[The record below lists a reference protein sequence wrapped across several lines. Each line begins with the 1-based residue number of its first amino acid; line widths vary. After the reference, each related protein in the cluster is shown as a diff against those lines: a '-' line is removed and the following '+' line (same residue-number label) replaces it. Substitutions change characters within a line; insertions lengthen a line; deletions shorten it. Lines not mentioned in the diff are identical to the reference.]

1 MAYESHYKQT
11 CDNCGHQIEG
21 DVPETDDG
29 WWELY
34 RGWRT
39 PGEPARSEE
48 FDLCS
53 DECAAAFDPR
63 EHRSYT

>member
-1 MAYESHYKQT
+1 MAYESHYKLT
-11 CDNCGHQIEG
+11 CDRCAWEIESKSEATG
-21 DVPETDDG
+21 DG

-39 PGEPARSEE
+39 PDGQHLFEE
-48 FDLCS
+48 FNLCS
-53 DECAAAFDPR
+53 DECAATFDPR